1 MTHRRHASPAVVL
14 LPIALIVAACGGA
27 TTPSVGAAASGSGA
41 VASSSAPSAA
51 ASQPSA
57 PSQEPAA
64 SDAAP
69 SAGTIPSF
77 DLSALTGAIPGVDS
91 YRTSFSIGG
100 VEQYRSVVVT
110 QPVLSKEISIVE
122 DGAVTSRFIVI
133 GKETW
138 TADGADGAFEAV
150 PEAMAGLMLLA
161 FDPTMM
167 LSAYANVDWGLA
179 AVDQGAEQKNG
190 VQARHIKI
198 DPTTLAG
205 LAAAMPAGSAIDIW
219 IAEAGYIV
227 AWEMSGFGADSDM
240 SIQITGVDDPANTV
254 QAPS

>member
-1 MTHRRHASPAVVL
+1 MIRPTRARIAATLL
-14 LPIALIVAACGGA
+14 LPTVLAVAACGGGSA
-27 TTPSVGAAASGSGA
+27 TPTPNARESTPTPAGVSATPTPASADATPAPAGA
-41 VASSSAPSAA
+41 
-51 ASQPSA
+51 
-57 PSQEPAA
+57 
-64 SDAAP
+64 
-69 SAGTIPSF
+69 IPSF
-77 DLSALTGAIPGVDS
+77 DLSALTGVIPGVDS

-110 QPVLSKEISIVE
+110 EPVLSKEISIVD

-138 TADGADGAFEAV
+138 SADGADGAFEAL
-150 PEAMAGLMLLA
+150 PEEMAGQMLLA

-179 AVDQGAEQKNG
+179 AADQGDEQKNG

-198 DPTTLAG
+198 DTTTLVGLSAG
-205 LAAAMPAGSAIDIW
+205 WPAGSAIDIW

-227 AWEMSGFGADSDM
+227 AWEMSGFGTDSDM
-240 SIQITGVDDPANTV
+240 SIQITGVNDPANTV
-254 QAPS
+254 ETPS